1 MKKSNTSA
9 LKRVSFTMREEH
21 IQMLSDLAEI
31 NLGASLSN
39 EIRRL
44 IYEEWNRQHDRLHK
58 YGNATSVHPTQGTDI
73 ISV

>member
-1 MKKSNTSA
+1 MKKSNTST

-31 NLGASLSN
+31 NLETTSLSH

-44 IYEEWNRQHDRLHK
+44 IHDEWNRKCNRVQQPRE
-58 YGNATSVHPTQGTDI
+58 
-73 ISV
+73 ISEISE